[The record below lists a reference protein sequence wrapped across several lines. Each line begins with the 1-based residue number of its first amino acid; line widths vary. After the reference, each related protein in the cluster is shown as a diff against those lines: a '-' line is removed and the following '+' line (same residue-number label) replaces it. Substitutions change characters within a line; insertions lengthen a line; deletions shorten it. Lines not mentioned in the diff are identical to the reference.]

1 MKRTAPSAMLA
12 LLGVLLVA
20 SVTFS
25 DSSGPGGR
33 FHQRLRLL
41 EERLQG
47 PSKPAPKPRARAVPA
62 RKIPQA
68 KPAHAIVSKRVEHPR
83 AVVNKRI
90 VSKRVERRH
99 VIVSKRVEPTRTPLS
114 RQTRPVVRVLVGRRP
129 EKKTEP
135 RAVATGR
142 QVSVPAPIR
151 ENKGPLSVRVSYS
164 ISPRSA
170 RAAGPKETGDLILLA
185 EPRKARVFFYVKG
198 GSQLPGITA
207 ASIKACEPQ
216 KMHVVVYA
224 PELRGRSQAFV
235 PVQPN
240 RVTTVRFVFPDP
252 QKKFGGKQGTKPGR
266 PVTTSRAAGAPAVAA
281 DPASGPEPTAFA
293 PPRARG
299 STVPTAP

>member
-33 FHQRLRLL
+33 FQQRLRLL

-47 PSKPAPKPRARAVPA
+47 PSKPAPKLRARAVPA

-68 KPAHAIVSKRVEHPR
+68 GPAHAIVSRRVEHPH
-83 AVVNKRI
+83 AILNKRI

-99 VIVSKRVEPTRTPLS
+99 AIVGKRVEPARTPLS
-114 RQTRPVVRVLVGRRP
+114 RQTKPVRVLVGRRL

-135 RAVATGR
+135 RAVAAGR

-151 ENKGPLSVRVSYS
+151 ENKGSLSVRVGYS

-170 RAAGPKETGDLILLA
+170 RATGPKGTGDLILLA

-198 GSQLPGITA
+198 GSQLPGITT

-216 KMHVVVYA
+216 KMLIVVSA

-252 QKKFGGKQGTKPGR
+252 QKKFGGKQKTKPSR
-266 PVTTSRAAGAPAVAA
+266 PVTTSRAAGAPAVAP
-281 DPASGPEPTAFA
+281 DLASGPEPTAFA